1 MRFRSL
7 RSRHAVTTLYT
18 AVATVFVQF
27 DPVAPPGS
35 PPAGHLIVAERFTVS
50 ARHRL
55 GDRDRD
61 EQQKEAQPNTATK
74 GRSFDDSFC
83 AAWLGTSSW

>member
-1 MRFRSL
+1 M
-7 RSRHAVTTLYT
+7 
-18 AVATVFVQF
+18 VA
-27 DPVAPPGS
+27 G
-35 PPAGHLIVAERFTVS
+35 RFTVS

-61 EQQKEAQPNTATK
+61 EQQKEAPPNTATK

-83 AAWLGTSSW
+83 AAWLGMSSGSFDHVGGVNALICLNLVQSVLGRLGD